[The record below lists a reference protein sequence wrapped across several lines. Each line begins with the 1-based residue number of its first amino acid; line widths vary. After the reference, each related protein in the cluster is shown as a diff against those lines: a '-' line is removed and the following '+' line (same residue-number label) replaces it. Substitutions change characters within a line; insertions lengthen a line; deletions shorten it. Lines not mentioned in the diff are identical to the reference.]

1 MPSEAAAELAPIAL
15 NEPLTITLSPEL
27 SERIRVDIAI
37 HGFPNPLAVVEDA
50 FRIVDEKD
58 EELEPWMV
66 QEIIEACEE
75 YDRDPSQGRTSE
87 QVRLMLEEEYRLS
100 LKAG

>member
-1 MPSEAAAELAPIAL
+1 MPPEAAAELAPTPL

-27 SERIRVDIAI
+27 SERIRVDIAL
-37 HGFPNPLAVVEDA
+37 HGFPSPLAVVKDA
-50 FRIVDEKD
+50 FRIVDERD

-66 QEIIEACEE
+66 QEIVEACEE
-75 YDRDPSQGRTSE
+75 YDRDPYQGRTSE
-87 QVRLMLEEEYRLS
+87 QIRLMLEEEYRLS